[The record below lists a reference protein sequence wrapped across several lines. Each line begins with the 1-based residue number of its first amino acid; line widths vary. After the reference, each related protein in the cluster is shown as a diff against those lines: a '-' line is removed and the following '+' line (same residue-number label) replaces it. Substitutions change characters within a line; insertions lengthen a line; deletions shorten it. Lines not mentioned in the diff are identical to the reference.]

1 MPSTILD
8 IYLKK
13 YKQLVIII
21 SGMSGTNKS
30 EIAEEISKILKCEH
44 INQNN
49 FLDIN
54 FGEIIE
60 IENKKIKIWDSD
72 EAIKWDSF
80 NEKINEKINE
90 KNIIVISGIS
100 FNKDKINFKNDYHL
114 HLKLSKQI
122 LLEKRNDFIERHSQY
137 ENIDEDT
144 RKMIFNKYTYP
155 YYLKTT
161 ENEVINKFLN
171 INEMNKNEII
181 NQTFNLIMTFIENKI
196 YNNRQDIKWN
206 DENKTYDYL

>member
-1 MPSTILD
+1 
-8 IYLKK
+8 
-13 YKQLVIII
+13 
-21 SGMSGTNKS
+21 MSGTNKS